1 MINDNDI
8 RNGSALGGPTLKRQF
23 TPRDLDLANL
33 SKLNHVEWLEDFSK
47 VLGLSTG
54 VQMTPKREGIITRL
68 HWAALWV
75 KHLEKTLKQ
84 ADEKVTQLEKKL
96 KELEASDGR

>member
-1 MINDNDI
+1 MINDNDLK
-8 RNGSALGGPTLKRQF
+8 NGTPLGGPTLKRQF

-75 KHLEKTLKQ
+75 KHLEKTVKQ
-84 ADEKVTQLEKKL
+84 ASEKVTELEKKL
-96 KELEASDGR
+96 KELEGSEGR